1 MSFFGINVLY
11 FLISVFAYFYF
22 RMGVSAY
29 CEVKKMSRSF
39 VKKHTKGYANYWL
52 YRELHRERGLGILY
66 PVNYLF
72 LGGLGIFFVG
82 MLLSLISWME
92 IPVLILGILLGLVQ
106 TVALAVSMAYSN
118 LNDYGSWFVLFR
130 KRRTRGFDSPLNW
143 LGCVAPLL
151 AYAGMY
157 FANT

>member
-11 FLISVFAYFYF
+11 FLISVFAYFFF

-39 VKKHTKGYANYWL
+39 VKKHTKGYTNYWL

-82 MLLSLISWME
+82 MLFSWISWLE
-92 IPVLILGILLGLVQ
+92 YPVLVLGLLLGLVEA
-106 TVALAVSMAYSN
+106 VALFLSLAYGN
-118 LNDYGSWFVLFR
+118 LREYGQYFVLLR
-130 KRRTRGFDSPLNW
+130 RTRTRGFSSVLDW
-143 LGCVAPLL
+143 LGCLIPSAAYL
-151 AYAGMY
+151 AM
-157 FANT
+157 FLSNT

>member
-1 MSFFGINVLY
+1 MTFFWINILY
-11 FLISVFAYFYF
+11 LLISLFAYLFF
-22 RMGVSAY
+22 RFGVSA
-29 CEVKKMSRSF
+29 CCSVKKMSRSF

-52 YRELHRERGLGILY
+52 YKELHELKSLGFLY
-66 PVNYLF
+66 HANYLY

-106 TVALAVSMAYSN
+106 TVAIAVSMAYSN

-130 KRRTRGFDSPLNW
+130 KRSSRGFDSPLNW
-143 LGCVAPLL
+143 LGCVTPLL
-151 AYAGMY
+151 AYVGMY